1 MAVSPDGKRILTG
14 SWDRTA
20 KLWDAASGREV
31 LTLKGHSGPVLSVA
45 FSPDGLWIVT
55 GSYDQT
61 AKVWQAAQP
70 EQVAAWQEEERA
82 AGQKLEDFQATG
94 SQSKSA
100 KGRPAPV
107 GR

>member
-20 KLWDAASGREV
+20 KLWDAASGRDV

-45 FSPDGLWIVT
+45 FSPDGQRIVT

-61 AKVWQAAQP
+61 AKVRQAAQP

-82 AGQKLEDFQATG
+82 AVEKLEDFQATG

-100 KGRPAPV
+100 NGQPAPV